1 MSRYLTPGKITLL
14 VVAFLYAGDLVPTK
28 EAAAVLS
35 FILSHIVPSHKP
47 LSSISSGLEVEHA
60 LPISAFEAALSSH
73 PSARPGRTLYD
84 LLLKRLWAIDCSH
97 ALEAF
102 IANLPIHLSK
112 SREQI
117 LLERETGEEFFQNN
131 GRILGTSP
139 LGSFIR
145 RCYLEYIRLQFQDSI
160 MLWQDF
166 VSYRLPTRQAY
177 EKKNYAEDENTLD
190 SNLSDLSLDSSHALT
205 QIMYGRLAEEEQ
217 HQRGAYSMYDV
228 EKLMEFQASELQRL
242 GGRLPDGMK
251 TVLHQISRAGTTIPK
266 MVHYLNFLDCWR
278 AGDYHSAY
286 DNIHRYF
293 DFAMQTQDRSFYQYA
308 LLNLAILQ
316 ADAGCPAE
324 ALPAMQEAIAAARE
338 NKDTTCLNFCMSW
351 VYHFA
356 RSFPGKMDTI
366 RESGILGSEVEGLA
380 FLKARARDAEM
391 WSLLS
396 TTYLGE
402 AKLGLQYGDS
412 LAGVFENIAK
422 ASHLNIVRST
432 QRLSGAAL
440 LMKGPVFGRVGLTH
454 VGWWYSQ
461 IFMQCHAK
469 EASLEDV
476 MKCTCRL
483 ASLLVQRGRYDEAQ
497 ETLDNVP
504 PSMLRVVKFQNYIS
518 LYGGLLR
525 VRRLLHRGNLDGAER
540 LLDRLRGRGSPDV
553 ELCFSLSIFEVE
565 LMLRRGLLDEALE
578 KIGKV
583 GRAAV
588 ENQEINDI
596 TLQMRLLNLKTRV
609 LIQSGQSLKAFSLVT
624 RAVRTAFRAR
634 HLAAMWESIGLLA
647 TILNDLREFA
657 AAVDLVESI
666 MPRVLECDD
675 CGLAARTYSVLADAN
690 MGLAGLETNES
701 TRQKEL
707 LGRTV
712 ENLDRACTQFRHLE
726 DVRGQLDMLKKK
738 ATIMHWEGDL
748 VLANDTATQYL
759 DLLKEYKAQ
768 TNWTE

>member
-14 VVAFLYAGDLVPTK
+14 VVAFLYASDLVPIK

-35 FILSHIVPSHKP
+35 FILSHSVPSQKP
-47 LSSISSGLEVEHA
+47 LSSLQSDQGVEHA
-60 LPISAFEAALSSH
+60 LPISAFEAALSPL
-73 PSARPGRTLYD
+73 PSAQPGRTLYD
-84 LLLKRLWAIDCSH
+84 LLLKRIWAIDCSH

-102 IANLPIHLSK
+102 IANLPIHLRK

-160 MLWQDF
+160 ILWQDF

-177 EKKNYAEDENTLD
+177 EKKNYAEDENALD
-190 SNLSDLSLDSSHALT
+190 SNLADMNLDSSHALT

-217 HQRGAYSMYDV
+217 QQRGAYSMYDV

-251 TVLHQISRAGTTIPK
+251 AVLHQISRAGTTIPK
-266 MVHYLNFLDCWR
+266 MAHYLNFLDCWR

-316 ADAGCPAE
+316 ADAGCPAQ

-356 RSFPGKMDTI
+356 RSFPGKMDAI
-366 RESGILGSEVEGLA
+366 RDSGILGNEIEGLA
-380 FLKARARDAEM
+380 FLKTRARDAEM

-396 TTYLGE
+396 TTFLGE

-412 LAGVFENIAK
+412 IAGVFENLAK
-422 ASHLNIVRST
+422 ASHINIVRST
-432 QRLSGAAL
+432 QRLSGATL
-440 LMKGPVFGRVGLTH
+440 LMKGPAFGRVGLAH
-454 VGWWYSQ
+454 IGWWYSQ
-461 IFMQCHAK
+461 IFMQCHSK
-469 EASLEDV
+469 DASLEDV

-483 ASLLVQRGRYDEAQ
+483 ASLLVQRGRYDEAG
-497 ETLDNVP
+497 EMLNNVP
-504 PSMLRVVKFQNYIS
+504 PPMLRVVKFQNYIS

-525 VRRLLHRGNLDGAER
+525 VRRFLHRGNYDGAER
-540 LLDRLRGRGSPDV
+540 LLRRLRGRASPDV
-553 ELCFSLSIFEVE
+553 ELRFSLSMFEVE
-565 LMLRRGLLDEALE
+565 LMLRRGLLEEALQ
-578 KIGKV
+578 KIEDLSQT
-583 GRAAV
+583 AV
-588 ENQEINDI
+588 KNQEINDI
-596 TLQMRLLNLKTRV
+596 TVQMRLLNLKTRV
-609 LIQSGQSLKAFSLVT
+609 LIQSGKSLKAFSLIT
-624 RAVRTAFRAR
+624 RAIRIAHRAR
-634 HLAAMWESIGLLA
+634 HLGAMWESIGLLA
-647 TILNDLREFA
+647 TILNELREFA
-657 AAVDLVESI
+657 AAADLMQSI
-666 MPRVLECDD
+666 MPRVLECHD
-675 CGLAARTYSVLADAN
+675 CGLAARSYSVLAEAN
-690 MGLAGLETNES
+690 MGLAGLETDES

-707 LGRTV
+707 LGRV
-712 ENLDRACTQFRHLE
+712 IEHLDRACTQFGHLE
-726 DVRGQLDMLKKK
+726 DVRCQLGLLKKK
-738 ATIMHWEGDL
+738 ATIMHWKGDL

-759 DLLKEYKAQ
+759 GLLKEYEAQ
-768 TNWTE
+768 TDWTE

>member
-1 MSRYLTPGKITLL
+1 
-14 VVAFLYAGDLVPTK
+14 
-28 EAAAVLS
+28 
-35 FILSHIVPSHKP
+35 
-47 LSSISSGLEVEHA
+47 
-60 LPISAFEAALSSH
+60 
-73 PSARPGRTLYD
+73 
-84 LLLKRLWAIDCSH
+84 
-97 ALEAF
+97 
-102 IANLPIHLSK
+102 
-112 SREQI
+112 
-117 LLERETGEEFFQNN
+117 
-131 GRILGTSP
+131 
-139 LGSFIR
+139 
-145 RCYLEYIRLQFQDSI
+145 

-177 EKKNYAEDENTLD
+177 EKKNYAEDENALD

-205 QIMYGRLAEEEQ
+205 QIMYGRLAEEAQ
-217 HQRGAYSMYDV
+217 QQRGAYSMYDV

-266 MVHYLNFLDCWR
+266 MAHYLNFLDSWR
-278 AGDYHSAY
+278 AGDFHSAY

-356 RSFPGKMDTI
+356 RSFPGKMDAI

-391 WSLLS
+391 WTLLS

-412 LAGVFENIAK
+412 IAGVLENIAK

-440 LMKGPVFGRVGLTH
+440 LMKGPVFGRVGLNH

-483 ASLLVQRGRYDEAQ
+483 AALLVQRGRYDEAQ
-497 ETLDNVP
+497 EMLNNVP

-525 VRRLLHRGNLDGAER
+525 VRRMLHRGNFDGAER
-540 LLDRLRGRGSPDV
+540 LLGLLRGRGSPDV
-553 ELCFSLSIFEVE
+553 ELRFSLSMFEVE
-565 LMLRRGLLDEALE
+565 LMLRRGLLDEALQKVE
-578 KIGKV
+578 KV

-609 LIQSGQSLKAFSLVT
+609 LIQSGQSLKAFSLIT
-624 RAVRTAFRAR
+624 RAVRTAYRAR

-712 ENLDRACTQFRHLE
+712 ENLDRACSQFRHLE

-759 DLLKEYKAQ
+759 DLLKEYKGQ
-768 TNWTE
+768 TTWTE